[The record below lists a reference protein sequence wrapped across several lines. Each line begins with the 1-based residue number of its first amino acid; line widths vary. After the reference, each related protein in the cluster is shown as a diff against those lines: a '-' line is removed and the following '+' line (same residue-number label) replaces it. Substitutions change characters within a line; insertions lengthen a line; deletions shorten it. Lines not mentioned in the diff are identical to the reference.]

1 VLVVILLVVLLLF
14 KRKPETLYVALT
26 ILALAVAVLI
36 NNPALTVVVV
46 VLKAVEDF
54 PAVAVAAVTAQVAV
68 A

>member
-46 VLKAVEDF
+46 VFKAVEDF
-54 PAVAVAAVTAQVAV
+54 PAVAVAAVTAQVAAV
-68 A
+68 